1 MAGHFNS
8 LVPNTDPSP
17 PSVEQ
22 PAIRQPSLA
31 LTAVA
36 AIVLSA
42 MVLIGMFWPSSS
54 LEVKFLLWIGESLG
68 TSLDDIMHAMDV
80 VGDVGTMSIAL
91 LVLAVLVSFRRG
103 FRPAAAVLV
112 TGVAALLVNVG
123 LKVLVARPRPGLW
136 VAEVDSSYSLP
147 SGHALLFA
155 VFVLL
160 AYELWP
166 WERWRRPLAI
176 VGFLLVGL
184 MGLSRLYLGEHYFS
198 DVVASYS
205 VAILAWVGYR
215 KMTSRSSLSSRQV
228 VERG

>member
-123 LKVLVARPRPGLW
+123 LKVLSLDRVP
-136 VAEVDSSYSLP
+136 DSGWQRWIPATPFPAVTPCCLP
-147 SGHALLFA
+147 SLFCWHTSCGHGSAGA
-155 VFVLL
+155 DR
-160 AYELWP
+160 WP
-166 WERWRRPLAI
+166 
-176 VGFLLVGL
+176 
-184 MGLSRLYLGEHYFS
+184 
-198 DVVASYS
+198 
-205 VAILAWVGYR
+205 
-215 KMTSRSSLSSRQV
+215 
-228 VERG
+228 